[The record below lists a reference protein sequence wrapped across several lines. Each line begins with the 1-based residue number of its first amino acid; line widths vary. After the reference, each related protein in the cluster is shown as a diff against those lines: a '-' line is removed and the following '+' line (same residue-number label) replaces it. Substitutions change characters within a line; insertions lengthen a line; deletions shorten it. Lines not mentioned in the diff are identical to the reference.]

1 MISSRCEKLCEG
13 RNAGDRQDSQ
23 NRPILL
29 GRVGKE
35 RLRTGHVGLAERT
48 TFRLPL
54 WLDRENLPKI
64 GSIALWSNNARA
76 SVWALAFR
84 WAIEQRKQPSLLKS
98 YML

>member
-1 MISSRCEKLCEG
+1 MLAIDKIHKTARSCLAAWG
-13 RNAGDRQDSQ
+13 N
-23 NRPILL
+23 
-29 GRVGKE
+29 E

-54 WLDRENLPKI
+54 WLDRESLPKI
-64 GSIALWSNNARA
+64 GSIALWSNIA
-76 SVWALAFR
+76 SVWAFAFR